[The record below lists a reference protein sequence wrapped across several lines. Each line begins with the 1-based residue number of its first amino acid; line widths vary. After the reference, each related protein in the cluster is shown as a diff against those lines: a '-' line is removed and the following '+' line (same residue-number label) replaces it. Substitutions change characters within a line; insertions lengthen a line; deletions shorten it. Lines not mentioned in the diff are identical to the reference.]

1 MLRGFCYCIFNFNFV
16 LIRHTSIHNYMT
28 FFYLPLILIFFLVG
42 CAKEP
47 PQCSDEKTLDVVRQ
61 ILSEEMNLADPGLQ
75 EEVFKNLKFV
85 SPKATDYDKKN
96 KKFSCESTLTSGAS
110 YQVPIKYQS
119 QLADDKEHL
128 VAMTRVPYQEISK
141 LKAALLTAM
150 SQKSA
155 NNDNNVK
162 NETQSQATSSEVIT
176 SILGVPNTN
185 FDQLLDGVY
194 KKYMR
199 QKECWIASNE
209 NQQNYCMKID
219 SFDKVN
225 VKGVNRFYA
234 ILSGVAVDEKG
245 EENGSHA
252 TQGLLGAFVLEENA
266 KQLNLIASDSKIAM
280 GDWGTGPTKWKLVKI
295 GPDDYYGWK
304 NETGTMHQGY
314 SNNFFHILAP
324 YGAKVIDIADFIS
337 GVSDEGACSAEPCT
351 TLESSFEFDTS
362 KPTEKVFPLLVRV
375 KGKDKGATLKDKNYN
390 FYFDDKKWKY
400 VEPNDYILKDKG
412 F

>member
-1 MLRGFCYCIFNFNFV
+1 MQFA
-16 LIRHTSIHNYMT
+16 H
-28 FFYLPLILIFFLVG
+28 LPLIVLFFLVG
-42 CAKEP
+42 CAKEAP
-47 PQCSDEKTLDVVRQ
+47 KCSDEKTLDLVKQ
-61 ILSEEMNLADPGLQ
+61 ILSNGLSESGNSTDLAKKDISDH
-75 EEVFKNLKFV
+75 LKFEF
-85 SPKATDYDKKN
+85 PRATAYDKEI
-96 KKFSCESTLTSGAS
+96 KKYSCDLKLVAGGS
-110 YQVPIKYQS
+110 YQVPLKYES
-119 QLADDKEHL
+119 QLNDQDQHL
-128 VAMTRVPYQEISK
+128 VSVGGILAGDVFQLK
-141 LKAALLTAM
+141 LALLNVMQKDNANTGVTQASYSQANQSDVFVSSAGISNTPFEKLLSGVYDKYLS
-150 SQKSA
+150 SQK
-155 NNDNNVK
+155 
-162 NETQSQATSSEVIT
+162 
-176 SILGVPNTN
+176 
-185 FDQLLDGVY
+185 
-194 KKYMR
+194 
-199 QKECWIASNE
+199 CWIATDE

-252 TQGLLGAFVLEENA
+252 TQGLVGAFVLEENA

-280 GDWGTGPTKWKLVKI
+280 GDFGNGPTKWKLVKI

-337 GVSDEGACSAEPCT
+337 GVSDEGACAAEPCT

-362 KPTEKVFPLLVRV
+362 KTTEKVFPLLVRV
-375 KGKDKGATLKDKNYN
+375 KGKDKGVALKDKNYN